1 MSGLAPPHSP
11 STSSRI
17 AMVTNQLPDG
27 QKIRTGVP
35 EPDFFPEA
43 RLGPYVEQVSPRP
56 LLHEG
61 QARGATPGA
70 AVLLPS
76 HSQPRLSAR
85 ASPPAVRMAPPT
97 PPANSR
103 STSGPGPLGSTGH
116 AIRSTTR
123 PPTPTGRGTAGP
135 TPPSGWRCGSRSR
148 RVSPEPRSPAAPVPA
163 QRPAPSSPVAPASTP
178 SHEATAAAGT
188 YGSRPRAQGSPPRA
202 APSDRP
208 RNPGWAGGRE
218 GAGARGRDSALKGPG
233 RRRGGPAQR
242 KRAKGRGLKPAQRDG
257 RSREP

>member
-1 MSGLAPPHSP
+1 
-11 STSSRI
+11 
-17 AMVTNQLPDG
+17 MVTNQLPDG

-123 PPTPTGRGTAGP
+123 PPTPTGRGTVGP
-135 TPPSGWRCGSRSR
+135 TPRQAGAAGPDPGACHLSPAPPPRPSPPSAPR
-148 RVSPEPRSPAAPVPA
+148 PPARSPQPRPRPTRPPQRRGLTAPDPAPPKAPRLTAAGRTV
-163 QRPAPSSPVAPASTP
+163 RPAEEPGVGWGKGGGGSKGAGLSLKGAGTATRRPSST
-178 SHEATAAAGT
+178 ETG
-188 YGSRPRAQGSPPRA
+188 
-202 APSDRP
+202 
-208 RNPGWAGGRE
+208 E
-218 GAGARGRDSALKGPG
+218 GAGPQACA
-233 RRRGGPAQR
+233 A
-242 KRAKGRGLKPAQRDG
+242 
-257 RSREP
+257 